1 MLHGNTDKLKTSEQ
15 KMMNHKSTFLSTSS
29 LLMALLI
36 LHSTA
41 VHSFTITTPTYSP
54 SKQSYRNHHHTS
66 PLSCLFQSSSLSLSS
81 QSNNNDNNNNNNNNN
96 TNDTNNNNVIA
107 TIDVSDL
114 GLTMEDLNKP
124 LPKELLSSIERS
136 GYQSTSRMPDV
147 NDNGCYWVE
156 NANNAINS

>member
-1 MLHGNTDKLKTSEQ
+1 MLHGNTDKLKTSKQ

-81 QSNNNDNNNNNNNNN
+81 QSNNNDNNNNNN

-114 GLTMEDLNKP
+114 GLTMEDLSKP
-124 LPKELLSSIERS
+124 LPKELLFSIERS